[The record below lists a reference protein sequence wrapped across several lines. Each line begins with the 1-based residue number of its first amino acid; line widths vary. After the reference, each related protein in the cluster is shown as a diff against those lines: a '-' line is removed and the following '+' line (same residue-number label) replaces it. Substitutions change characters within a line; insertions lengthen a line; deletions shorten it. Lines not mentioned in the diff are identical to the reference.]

1 MADLSVKYLGLNLKN
16 PIIVGSSNLSTDL
29 EMLKRLEKSG
39 AAAIVYKSLFEEQI
53 HLERASLKDSMEEY
67 DERHAEMTRIFPTL
81 EHGGPKE
88 HLFNLKRAKESLAI
102 PVIASLNAIY
112 EESWVEYAQLIAETG
127 VDALELNFYFIP
139 RYFDQDA
146 ASIEKEQVDIFKE
159 IKKSVKIPLSV
170 KLSPYYTNPL
180 NFIKQLDD
188 AGVKGFV
195 LFNRMFQPEIDIE
208 REMHISPFNLSQE
221 HDHRLSLRFA
231 GMLQGEIKGSICS
244 ATGIYNG
251 KDIIRLLLAGADCVQ
266 VVSSIYRNKPE
277 FIKILLEDLESW
289 MDSKKYGKLADFK
302 GKLSNKSL
310 NDPFIYKR
318 AQYVDILLKSSD
330 ILKKYPMV

>member
-1 MADLSVKYLGLNLKN
+1 MADLSVKYLGLTLKN

-29 EMLKRLEKSG
+29 EMLKRLEKAGVG
-39 AAAIVYKSLFEEQI
+39 AVVYKSLFEEQI
-53 HLERASLKDSMEEY
+53 HLERANLKDSIEEY
-67 DERHAEMTRIFPTL
+67 DERHAEMTKIFPSV

-88 HLFNLKRAKESLAI
+88 HLFNLKRAKETLTI
-102 PVIASLNAIY
+102 PLIASLNAIY
-112 EESWVEYAQLIAETG
+112 TESWVEYAQLIAETG

-146 ASIEKEQVDIFKE
+146 ASIEQEQIDIFKE
-159 IKKSVKIPLSV
+159 IKKAVKIPLSV

-180 NFIKQLDD
+180 NFIKKLDD
-188 AGVKGFV
+188 AGAQGFV
-195 LFNRMFQPEIDIE
+195 LFNRMFQPEIDVE
-208 REMHISPFNLSQE
+208 REVHTSPFNLSQE

-231 GMLQGEIKGSICS
+231 GMLNGQVKGSICS
-244 ATGIYNG
+244 ATGVLYG
-251 KDIIRLLLAGADCVQ
+251 KDIARLILAGADCVQ

-277 FIKILLEDLESW
+277 YVKTMLEDLEAW
-289 MDSKKYGKLADFK
+289 MKAKNYNKISDFK
-302 GKLSNKSL
+302 GKLSNKAL

-318 AQYVDILLKSSD
+318 AQYVDIIMKSSE